1 MKKIIAMLILSLA
14 LTGCYTTS
22 KGGRTG
28 IITKFSNKGFFVK
41 TWEGEMILGGIGA
54 SGNMENTWKFSV
66 EDEKMV
72 EKAKEA
78 QKAVKTVSVAYH
90 QEWIVAPWRA
100 ETTYFIDDVK

>member
-1 MKKIIAMLILSLA
+1 MVIWKIP
-14 LTGCYTTS
+14 
-22 KGGRTG
+22 
-28 IITKFSNKGFFVK
+28 
-41 TWEGEMILGGIGA
+41 
-54 SGNMENTWKFSV
+54 SV

-72 EKAKEA
+72 EKVKEA